1 MLENGVLG
9 QAAQLHVGEGPRV
22 ETGKNII
29 SSEKEGYTDISQRQ
43 AGRRDQRGRDVR
55 NLETVVPSRH

>member
-43 AGRRDQRGRDVR
+43 AGRR
-55 NLETVVPSRH
+55 H